1 MTIQSISYGAV
12 QTAYVSYTSYDLD
25 VANSISTF
33 VWPTPYATSPN
44 VLAATTN
51 FVVTKTGCKVNF
63 PNANE
68 VSLGMNIFIRNDGSS
83 SEEVTI
89 NDNLGNPIEV
99 IDPGEV
105 WWIQLT
111 AYTNDSA
118 GVWIPIQ
125 QGAGTS
131 QATAADL
138 AGKGLEAVATR
149 LNTVI
154 PPKTITANY
163 TIVDADQS
171 GLILINSTGLVT
183 ITLGEYRGGFSVSFN
198 NIGTGDV
205 FFTGIVNNS
214 TAFSLGSSQT
224 VTLINDA
231 IDTNKW
237 WTLGLGQGTS
247 FLDSVVS
254 VDLTDIAST
263 GGTLVLSAS
272 QLNAFIQQF
281 YSDDPIT
288 QDIVIYYGNN
298 SGNWY
303 VANFC
308 STTNGSTISLSLGLP
323 VTPAGTPIV
332 VPMGAKLIYYA
343 ANDPT
348 TNQLSLFTIP
358 SILSLQKLLLAD
370 GTAAAPSL
378 SFSSDQ
384 TSGFYLENAFQPSI
398 SANAVQVATFDGTT
412 DINPKILANSG
423 TSDYPVYTFDTGTD
437 FGMGLV
443 NPGKLGF
450 FGGNAAVCNT
460 LVTSG
465 GVTNSTFIEPTS
477 GNTLALTI
485 DNAKAVLDFTIG
497 GSTGSI
503 STSAT
508 NLTLSYFDGTT
519 TGKLNLSVPSATST
533 ALTLSS
539 PAANNLLITVNDA
552 TPATVSYG
560 GNLAVSIA
568 NTGAM
573 TFAQTANFT
582 QRNATLNALLPNPAA
597 LGNMLAYD
605 GANWILT
612 PAAAAGSILY
622 FNGANWVSI
631 PAPTAGGYLY
641 YSGGVWKS
649 TAAPNV
655 GEITYFDGTDWINLA
670 PGADGSVLTLA
681 GGLPTWAP

>member
-83 SEEVTI
+83 SDEVTI
-89 NDNLGNPIEV
+89 NNNLGNPIEV
-99 IDPGEV
+99 IHPGKV

-111 AYTNDSA
+111 AYTNDSG

-154 PPKTITANY
+154 PPKTITENY
-163 TIVDADQS
+163 TIVGADQS

-183 ITLGEYRGGFSVSFN
+183 ITLGAHRGGFSVSFN

-214 TAFSLGSSQT
+214 TTFSLGSSQT

-323 VTPAGTPIV
+323 ATPVGTPIV

-358 SILSLQKLLLAD
+358 SILSLQKLLLAG
-370 GTAAAPSL
+370 GTAAEPSL
-378 SFSSDQ
+378 SFSSDG

-412 DINPKILANSG
+412 AVDPKILANSG
-423 TSDYPVYTFDTGTD
+423 TTDYPVYTFDTGTD
-437 FGMGLV
+437 FGMGLI

-465 GVTNSTFIEPTS
+465 GVTNSTFIEPIS

-485 DNAKAVLDFTIG
+485 NNAKAVLDFTIG
-497 GSTGSI
+497 GLTG
-503 STSAT
+503 
-508 NLTLSYFDGTT
+508 N
-519 TGKLNLSVPSATST
+519 LNLSVPSATST
-533 ALTLSS
+533 ALTLPS
-539 PAANNLLITVNDA
+539 PAATNLLITVNDA
-552 TPATVSYG
+552 TPATVSYD

-568 NTGAM
+568 TTGAM

-582 QRNATLNALLPNPAA
+582 QRTATLNALLPNPAA

-612 PAAAAGSILY
+612 PAAAAGNILY

-649 TAAPNV
+649 TSAPNV

-681 GGLPTWAP
+681 GGLPTWVP

>member
-33 VWPTPYATSPN
+33 VWPTPYATSLN

-83 SEEVTI
+83 SDIVTI

-154 PPKTITANY
+154 PPKTITADY

-183 ITLGEYRGGFSVSFN
+183 ITLGAYRGGFSVSFN

-214 TAFSLGSSQT
+214 ATFSLGSSQT

-247 FLDSVVS
+247 FLDSIVS

-288 QDIVIYYGNN
+288 GNIVIYYGNN

-308 STTNGSTISLSLGLP
+308 STTNGSSISLSLGFP
-323 VTPAGTPIV
+323 VTPVGTPIV

-358 SILSLQKLLLAD
+358 SILSLQKLLLAN

-378 SFSSDQ
+378 SFSSNE

-423 TSDYPVYTFDTGTD
+423 SSDYPVYTFDTGTD

-477 GNTLALTI
+477 GNTLALNI
-485 DNAKAVLDFTIG
+485 DNAEAVLDFTVG
-497 GSTGSI
+497 GLTGSI

-519 TGKLNLSVPSATST
+519 TGNLKLSVPSVTST

-552 TPATVSYG
+552 TPATVSYD

-568 NTGAM
+568 TTGAM

-582 QRNATLNALLPNPAA
+582 QRTATLNALLPNPAA

-612 PAAAAGSILY
+612 PAAAAGTILY
-622 FNGANWVSI
+622 FNGAN
-631 PAPTAGGYLY
+631 
-641 YSGGVWKS
+641 
-649 TAAPNV
+649 
-655 GEITYFDGTDWINLA
+655 WINLA